1 MRKLLHLA
9 LAMYTEVS
17 FIRPTWSTIKD
28 SICHQHRGILPQWR
42 AEKLTWFIW
51 KKKKYKS
58 RCLCEQHKQVYE
70 AMASKQWNAVSTWIS
85 TWIFACS
92 YWESS
97 SGIFS
102 SKVYKGLTAS
112 VKKSRETAWQQQVI
126 VIHLSDEAMGNI
138 LQISYRKLG
147 ALQMKSWWVNKLQ
160 WKDSK
165 KIQRKLKKL
174 TINNNS
180 CQEAFFLVG
189 VSVMGLAL
197 LVSEAWHTFGAGQVL
212 THSVFHAGPTAV
224 LPTWPRAIAQK
235 KNQDQQ
241 E

>member
-51 KKKKYKS
+51 KKRNTKAGVFVSSTNKCTRQWQVSNGMQSLHESPHEYLPACTGGLVQVS
-58 RCLCEQHKQVYE
+58 SLPRCIKD
-70 AMASKQWNAVSTWIS
+70 
-85 TWIFACS
+85 
-92 YWESS
+92 
-97 SGIFS
+97 
-102 SKVYKGLTAS
+102 
-112 VKKSRETAWQQQVI
+112 WQLLLRNLEKQVI